1 MSHSLGDFLK
11 EERLKQG
18 LSLRAFCKAVKQNPS
33 NYSQI
38 ERGAVAPPNEEV
50 LERYARGLGIQPD
63 LSDPRWSTMTARAAA
78 GRGDIPQDL
87 LARPTVLA
95 LLPAFF
101 EKVRLLHND
110 DVTTE
115 TLINLLSEKE

>member
-1 MSHSLGDFLK
+1 MSHSLGDFLR

-18 LSLRAFCKAVKQNPS
+18 LSLRAFCKAVNQNPS
-33 NYSQI
+33 NYSQV
-38 ERGAVAPPNEEV
+38 ERGAVLPPSEEV

-63 LSDPRWSTMTARAAA
+63 LSDPRWRTMTARAAA
-78 GRGDIPQDL
+78 GRGSIPQDL
-87 LARPTVLA
+87 FARPNVLA

-101 EKVRLLHND
+101 EKLRLLHND

-115 TLINLLSEKE
+115 TLFNLLSEEE